1 MCWFVRDSEK
11 LFEHKNNMILRNSN
25 KSYFQKFSEI
35 RKTQKIYLKKKN
47 YEVVKVEVSTFYLM
61 GNW

>member
-35 RKTQKIYLKKKN
+35 RKTQKIYLKKKTT
-47 YEVVKVEVSTFYLM
+47 KLSK
-61 GNW
+61 